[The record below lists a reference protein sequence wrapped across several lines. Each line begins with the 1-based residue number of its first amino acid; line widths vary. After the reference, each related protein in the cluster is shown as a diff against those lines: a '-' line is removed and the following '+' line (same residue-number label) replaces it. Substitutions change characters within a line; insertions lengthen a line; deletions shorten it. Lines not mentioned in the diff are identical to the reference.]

1 MISPGSSSGDSSP
14 IVSSTT
20 AAGTISQIARG
31 RSSLVTK
38 SAREVAPLAFSLTR
52 WLTTLGERSNT
63 THSCPFFSSR
73 RTMFAPIRPSPIIP
87 SCIVSSTSL
96 IHVAARSLS
105 VGCLKDTLNGF
116 IHNGVELSIGLL
128 GRESFGQRPREA
140 RHNTLIAAQAVV
152 GFFSRITSRQR
163 DYPQNFGMFDEIG
176 IEVVLGR

>member
-63 THSCPFFSSR
+63 THSCPFLSSR
-73 RTMFAPIRPSPIIP
+73 RTIFAPIPPIPLIP
-87 SCIVSSTSL
+87 SRIVFLPLL
-96 IHVAARSLS
+96 IDVAARSLS
-105 VGCLKDTLNGF
+105 VGCLKDTLNGL
-116 IHNGVELSIGLL
+116 IQHGVELGIGLL
-128 GRESFGQRPREA
+128 GREPFCQGPGKARE
-140 RHNTLIAAQAVV
+140 NAVIPAP
-152 GFFSRITSRQR
+152 SA
-163 DYPQNFGMFDEIG
+163 
-176 IEVVLGR
+176 LGLL